1 MKLVVKFS
9 SILSAAVLFS
19 MLTSC
24 SSNVVSSG
32 GDLAGIVAQ
41 KSIVIGTNAEYPPF
55 EFVGCKTKILG
66 MCFTSEIQGLDVEVT
81 KLIGTAISESAETTV
96 KVTFKNMDFDG
107 LIGALQAEQI
117 DMIAAAFSVTPERA
131 EIVDFSNVYYLAQ
144 TVLVVPA
151 ASTIAS
157 IEDLEGLRLDA
168 QLGTVQEWM
177 ATDVVGETG
186 TVNALA
192 DLSTLVLDVLAGNSA
207 GLLVEAPVA
216 ENIILANSGLK
227 IVEGLQFADD
237 SGYAFAVLKGREDLL
252 AIVNEVIATI
262 TEDGSLYQLYIQAVE
277 DAAQAS

>member
-1 MKLVVKFS
+1 MKLVAKFS

-32 GDLAGIVAQ
+32 GDLAGIVDH

-55 EFVGCKTKILG
+55 EFVGCKTKFLG
-66 MCFTSEIQGLDVEVT
+66 MCFTSEIQGLDIEVT
-81 KLIGTAISESAETTV
+81 KLIGKAISESADTTV
-96 KVTFKNMDFDG
+96 KVSFKNMDFDG
-107 LIGALQAEQI
+107 LVGALQAEQI

-131 EIVDFSNVYYLAQ
+131 EIVDFSDVYYLAQ
-144 TVLVVPA
+144 TVLVVPTD
-151 ASTIAS
+151 STIALIS
-157 IEDLEGLRLDA
+157 DLEGLRLDA

-177 ATDVVGETG
+177 ATDLVGSSG
-186 TVNALA
+186 SVNALA

-216 ENIILANSGLK
+216 ETIISANSGLK
-227 IVEGLQFADD
+227 IVQGLQFADD
-237 SGYAFAVLKGREDLL
+237 SGYAFAVLKGRTDLL
-252 AIVNEVIATI
+252 AIVNQVIASI

-277 DAAQAS
+277 DAALAS